1 MPIEAIESDELK
13 SILNEIETLKSLNS
27 KSDYVINY
35 LDSFSSEVLIL
46 DEAHI
51 VYHVVNNLYKVINFL
66 FFFN

>member
-13 SILNEIETLKSLNS
+13 AILNEIETLKSLNS